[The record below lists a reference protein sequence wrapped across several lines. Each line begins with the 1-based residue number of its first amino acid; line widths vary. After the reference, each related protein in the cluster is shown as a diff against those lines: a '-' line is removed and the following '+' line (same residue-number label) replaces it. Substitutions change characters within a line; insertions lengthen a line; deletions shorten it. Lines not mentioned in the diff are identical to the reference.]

1 MGKAYYQYI
10 ACVSVSEW
18 LERDESVQYSMSCSI
33 MYTVIVLHRA
43 AIHVAV
49 CSLTTSDYTCN
60 NSTLDETAITRYNA
74 LTDLIAKSILPAV
87 ALA

>member
-18 LERDESVQYSMSCSI
+18 LERDESVQYSISYSI
-33 MYTVIVLHRA
+33 MYTVIALHRT

-49 CSLTTSDYTCN
+49 CPLTTSVYPCN
-60 NSTLDETAITRYNA
+60 NSKQDETAITRYNA
-74 LTDLIAKSILPAV
+74 LTDLIA
-87 ALA
+87 